1 MILLFVG
8 VRLLINF
15 KDKFIQFFY
24 YFLFHTSPA
33 ESKVLFDY
41 TAAGFGLSGGKEA
54 GRSRKESIVCRFP
67 LNSSISGEFTTV
79 DVDSRCVLKNV
90 LLPVSLFLLSFIFAL
105 FILLFTLFMLLFTPL
120 IPLFYYF
127 LGFHW
132 NFPELFSLFPQ
143 YFDALGVG
151 KVFESDRVL
160 FLFDLIVD
168 RFGMRG

>member
-1 MILLFVG
+1 VILLFVG

-54 GRSRKESIVCRFP
+54 GRSRKERIICWFP
-67 LNSSISGEFTTV
+67 LNSSISGEFAIV
-79 DVDSRCVLKNV
+79 DVDSCCVLKNV
-90 LLPVSLFLLSFIFAL
+90 LPPVSLFLLSFIFAL
-105 FILLFTLFMLLFTPL
+105 FILLFTLFIFLFALFILLFPLL

-127 LGFHW
+127 LGF
-132 NFPELFSLFPQ
+132 
-143 YFDALGVG
+143 
-151 KVFESDRVL
+151 R
-160 FLFDLIVD
+160 
-168 RFGMRG
+168 